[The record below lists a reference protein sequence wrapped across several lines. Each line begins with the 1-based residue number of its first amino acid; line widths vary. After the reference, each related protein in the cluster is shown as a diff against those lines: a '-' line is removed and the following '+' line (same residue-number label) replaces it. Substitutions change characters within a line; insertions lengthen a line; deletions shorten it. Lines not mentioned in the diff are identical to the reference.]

1 MVTSPDLHC
10 MQLYTPY
17 QGSDLPSAGVW
28 PGLGCDCQGGGNA
41 GVCAAISAAERDCT
55 VLVIEAAPADMRGGN
70 TRHTR
75 NLRAMHDAPTMCLL
89 IAIVS
94 KNIGMI

>member
-1 MVTSPDLHC
+1 MTSTFA
-10 MQLYTPY
+10 QL
-17 QGSDLPSAGVW
+17 SDRVW
-28 PGLGCDCQGGGNA
+28 DVIVMGGGNA

-75 NLRAMHDAPTMCLL
+75 NLRAMHDAPTMCLP